1 LCAEVG
7 FDQVVKKGVPV
18 IFVYIILFLLV
29 VTAVGK
35 LVTRRSDAAFTRTA
49 KWGSMTS
56 FRFSRF
62 AADPEENPR
71 PVDDGTDYGY
81 KEFD

>member
-1 LCAEVG
+1 MIV
-7 FDQVVKKGVPV
+7 
-18 IFVYIILFLLV
+18 VYIVLFLLV

-35 LVTRRSDAAFTRTA
+35 LVTRRSDAAYTQSA
-49 KWGSMTS
+49 KWGSMKS

-62 AADPEENPR
+62 TVDPEENPR

>member
-1 LCAEVG
+1 MIV
-7 FDQVVKKGVPV
+7 
-18 IFVYIILFLLV
+18 VYIILFFLV

-35 LVTRRSDAAFTRTA
+35 LVSRRSDAAYSRTA
-49 KWGSMTS
+49 KWGSMSS

-62 AADPEENPR
+62 AVDPEENPR

>member
-1 LCAEVG
+1 M
-7 FDQVVKKGVPV
+7 VV
-18 IFVYIILFLLV
+18 VYIILFFLV
-29 VTAVGK
+29 AAVIGK
-35 LVTRRSDAAFTRTA
+35 LVARRSDAAYRRSA
-49 KWGSMTS
+49 RWGSMSS

-62 AADPEENPR
+62 AVDPEENPR

>member
-1 LCAEVG
+1 MV
-7 FDQVVKKGVPV
+7 
-18 IFVYIILFLLV
+18 FVYILLFLVV

-35 LVTRRSDAAFTRTA
+35 LVNRRGDAAYQRSA
-49 KWGSMTS
+49 KWGSMAN

-62 AADPEENPR
+62 SVDGEENPR
-71 PVDDGTDYGY
+71 PVDDGTQYGY